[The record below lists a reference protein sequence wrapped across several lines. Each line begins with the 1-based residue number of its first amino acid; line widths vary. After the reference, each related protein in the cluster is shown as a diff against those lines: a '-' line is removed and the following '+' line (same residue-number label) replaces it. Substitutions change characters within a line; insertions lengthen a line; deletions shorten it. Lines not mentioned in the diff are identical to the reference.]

1 MVTGKLTQAFPR
13 YRLYNSDSRRRAAG
27 IWRLAGGG
35 IVETDYYDY
44 DTWHIGP
51 YYFRC
56 RYGYVV
62 DFYVKKSTP
71 PTYLLFQELLSTDTG
86 IAAYFVNNTYICVV
100 YPDSLKYINIED
112 KSYNTFQFDP
122 GEIVVKPT
130 MNVGLVKTYTMC
142 GAVPC
147 VPYRLQ
153 LDLTT
158 YKLYLGN
165 GVWADIPKGTFP
177 AKVDEPEYAM
187 YKRLLDT
194 PNAQAVML
202 DSITGKEIFIGG

>member
-1 MVTGKLTQAFPR
+1 M
-13 YRLYNSDSRRRAAG
+13 
-27 IWRLAGGG
+27 
-35 IVETDYYDY
+35 
-44 DTWHIGP
+44 
-51 YYFRC
+51 
-56 RYGYVV
+56 

-158 YKLYLGN
+158 YKLYFGN